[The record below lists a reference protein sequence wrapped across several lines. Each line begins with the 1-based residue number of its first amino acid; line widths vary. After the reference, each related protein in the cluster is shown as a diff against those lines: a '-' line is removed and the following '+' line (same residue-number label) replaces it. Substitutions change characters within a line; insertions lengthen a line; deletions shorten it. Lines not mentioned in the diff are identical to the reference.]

1 MPDSPLG
8 DRDRDW
14 AGRPRSSRP
23 RDALGRPLPRGAT
36 GVPRPPEDRPLSPAE
51 TVAEADRLLT
61 AGRPFAAHEVLE
73 TAWKAAPAAER
84 ELWRALAQVS
94 VGLTHLQRGNHRG
107 AVALLRRGA
116 HGLAPCRTAST
127 WQACGRW
134 PARSPTSWRTRA
146 GMAAGRADRCRS
158 RWCGCAPRRD
168 CVGRPIAGQS
178 QPRVPT
184 GVVAVAP
191 VRASAATSA
200 PVSA

>member
-51 TVAEADRLLT
+51 TVAEADRLLA

-84 ELWRALAQVS
+84 ELWRALAQVA

-116 HGLAPCRTAST
+116 SGLAPY
-127 WQACGRW
+127 
-134 PARSPTSWRTRA
+134 A
-146 GMAAGRADRCRS
+146 GAPPYGVDVAGVR
-158 RWCGCAPRRD
+158 
-168 CVGRPIAGQS
+168 
-178 QPRVPT
+178 
-184 GVVAVAP
+184 AVAGTLADQLADQS
-191 VRASAATSA
+191 RDGGRDGG
-200 PVSA
+200 PVSIPVVRLRAAP